1 MPPATTLGAGEKKDA
16 RFSKSARK
24 EYDKREK
31 LILEELATL
40 NDHEWSGEYSYGN
53 GLSKNQ
59 RLLFVFSTAG
69 PVPAVGW
76 KLSTCFVSEC
86 KGREK

>member
-1 MPPATTLGAGEKKDA
+1 MPQATTLGAGEKKDA

-40 NDHEWSGEYSYGN
+40 KDDEWSGEYSYGN
-53 GLSKNQ
+53 GLSRNQ
-59 RLLFVFSTAG
+59 RLLFAPKAGFVFTAWTHR
-69 PVPAVGW
+69 AIID
-76 KLSTCFVSEC
+76 
-86 KGREK
+86 RR